1 MADED
6 HALQAQRLDHRLD
19 VAGQAV
25 GGPRLAAL
33 AGLAV
38 PGLVEGD
45 DAVIGGEYLGL
56 VLPVLAVAAPA
67 VQEDEGRVAPLAV
80 ARQRENEASSSV
92 PNPNSRPIKS
102 ARP

>member
-1 MADED
+1 
-6 HALQAQRLDHRLD
+6 
-19 VAGQAV
+19 VS
-25 GGPRLAAL
+25 
-33 AGLAV
+33 GLI
-38 PGLVEGD
+38 ESD
-45 DAVIGGEYLGL
+45 DAVIGDELLDL
-56 VLPVLAVAAPA
+56 VLPVLAIAAPA